1 MDETHISKIA
11 DGYSIVEK
19 KPFKDIVGKNLSE
32 LRFRNKFGLEILMI
46 KKSSEL
52 FSENINDNKLV
63 MPGPDYKIEEDD
75 ILVLFGTD
83 ENIEKI
89 KEW

>member
-1 MDETHISKIA
+1 MKN
-11 DGYSIVEK
+11 
-19 KPFKDIVGKNLSE
+19 IVGKNLSE

-46 KKSSEL
+46 KKSSEF
-52 FSENINDNKLV
+52 FSENKKDNELV
-63 MPGPDYKIEEDD
+63 MPGPDYKIEEND